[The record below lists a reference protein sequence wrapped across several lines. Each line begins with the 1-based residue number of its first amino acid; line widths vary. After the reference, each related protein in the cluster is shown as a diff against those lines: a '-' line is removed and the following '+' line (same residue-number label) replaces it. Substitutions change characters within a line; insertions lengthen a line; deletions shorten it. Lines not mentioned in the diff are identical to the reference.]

1 MSATTSRYGII
12 TDIHSNLA
20 ALRAVL
26 DALQGENVS
35 TILCLGDLVG
45 YGPSPSEVIAAVRG
59 LPLVSIRGNH
69 DRYALGE
76 DSDQIRSATAEA
88 VDYTRRALSPD
99 DLAFLRSLPDSQLVD
114 NRILLVHGSPR
125 DRDEYII
132 ANDFA
137 IANFKHFKAE
147 YAGIYLCFF
156 GHTHLPMIIGDGKV
170 VRQFEPNY
178 VLSLK
183 RMSEYLINPGSVGQ
197 PRDGNPDAAYAVL
210 DLAESTVTFRRVPYD
225 IEDTHRRV
233 LAAGL
238 QRHLGDRLR
247 VGK

>member
-1 MSATTSRYGII
+1 MS
-12 TDIHSNLA
+12 L
-20 ALRAVL
+20 LRA
-26 DALQGENVS
+26 
-35 TILCLGDLVG
+35 
-45 YGPSPSEVIAAVRG
+45 
-59 LPLVSIRGNH
+59 LPLRSIRGNH

-88 VDYTRRALSPD
+88 VDYTRRSVGPE
-99 DLAFLRSLPDSQLVD
+99 DLAFLGSLPDSQMIES
-114 NRILLVHGSPR
+114 RILLVHGSPR

-132 ANDFA
+132 SNEFA
-137 IANFKHFKAE
+137 IANFKYFKAE

-178 VLSLK
+178 VLDLK
-183 RMSEYLINPGSVGQ
+183 HMTEYLINPGSVGQ

>member
-1 MSATTSRYGII
+1 MAASSPRYGII

-26 DALQGENVS
+26 DALQHENIGS
-35 TILCLGDLVG
+35 ILCLGDLVG
-45 YGPSPSEVIAAVRG
+45 YGPSPSEVIAQLRG
-59 LPLVSIRGNH
+59 LPLHSIRGNH

-88 VDYTRRALSPD
+88 VDYTRRSLSPE
-99 DLAFLRSLPDSQLVD
+99 DLAFLGSLPDWQMFE

-125 DRDEYII
+125 DRDEYIVS
-132 ANDFA
+132 NEFA
-137 IANFKHFKAE
+137 ITNFKYFKSE

-178 VLSLK
+178 VLKLK
-183 RMSEYLINPGSVGQ
+183 HMTEYLINPGSVGQ

-210 DLAESTVTFRRVPYD
+210 DLAEATVTFRRVPYD